1 MKNQVKN
8 FGQYIKEAEGFGMA
22 SRMGSGDSNSPQVG
36 DQVFVAGFAAD
47 GDQPI
52 NAYAGYGRIVS
63 AKSELGRYK
72 VEFESCFDSAGVSD
86 NAPEGISFRDED
98 IVAGGDGT
106 WAVTNYSM
114 QFE

>member
-8 FGQYIKEAEGFGMA
+8 FGQYIKESEGFGME
-22 SRMGSGDSNSPQVG
+22 SGSPQVG
-36 DQVFVAGFAAD
+36 DEVFVAGFAAE
-47 GDQPI
+47 GDLPI

-63 AKSELGRYK
+63 ASSGRYE
-72 VEFESCFDSAGVSD
+72 VEFESCFDSAGISD

-114 QFE
+114 